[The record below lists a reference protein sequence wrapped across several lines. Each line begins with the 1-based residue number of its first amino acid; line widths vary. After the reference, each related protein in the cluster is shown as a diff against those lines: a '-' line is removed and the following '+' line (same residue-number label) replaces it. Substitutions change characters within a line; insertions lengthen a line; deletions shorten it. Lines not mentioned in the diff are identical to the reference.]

1 MKKSELKK
9 YIKEEIVAT
18 LSEDSNALV
27 TTKGGT
33 KTVPFK
39 SAAELDPLKKDPNV
53 TGITTTAG
61 QKLKEDELDEMANI
75 AKGSALEKAIE
86 KVVKANRATDKKELR
101 KKIRAKVQALL
112 NGEELYDTQLN
123 KLIDKIRSGKAAKKT
138 AAPKAPK
145 ATVAPT
151 ADEEGEAPEM
161 DDSSY
166 YKSEEEFS
174 TTEKEPSKKELEK
187 SGVVSLQNQLTKT
200 NKELKDL
207 TKEMKA
213 MADKYKAAPE
223 ADKQELLRTLKSK
236 TAAKKELEAKKSQ
249 IEDQLGLNIEDEEA

>member
-1 MKKSELKK
+1 MKRSELKK
-9 YIKEEIVAT
+9 YIKEEIVKE
-18 LSEDSNALV
+18 LSEATAMVD
-27 TTKGGT
+27 TKGGT
-33 KTVPFK
+33 KSITFK
-39 SAAELDPLKKDPNV
+39 SPTELDVLKKDPNV
-53 TGITTTAG
+53 TGITTTTG
-61 QKLKEDELDEMANI
+61 QKIKEDELDEMANI
-75 AKGSALEKAIE
+75 AKGGALEKAIE
-86 KVVKANRATDKKELR
+86 KVVKANKTADKKELR

-123 KLIDKIRSGKAAKKT
+123 KLIDKIRSGKAAKKA
-138 AAPKAPK
+138 AAPKATKAPK
-145 ATVAPT
+145 A
-151 ADEEGEAPEM
+151 DKEEDAPEI

-187 SGVVSLQNQLTKT
+187 SGVVSLQSQLTKT